1 MSIVKGQMKVRC
13 NKCKEEHIILPED
26 TDFEDSY
33 GGEERSMGTENG
45 YVWEETIECECGNEI
60 EITCEVWEYPVGV
73 FNNDNVTINGGTLIE
88 KFDYDF
94 QESDDDD
101 F

>member
-26 TDFEDSY
+26 TDFEESY

-45 YVWEETIECECGNEI
+45 YVWEETIGK
-60 EITCEVWEYPVGV
+60 
-73 FNNDNVTINGGTLIE
+73 L
-88 KFDYDF
+88 
-94 QESDDDD
+94 S
-101 F
+101 